1 VVLLLIVQV
10 SYNPTHS
17 FTHSLTDPLTHS
29 RMYSLGGKHY
39 GILIP
44 HHNGN
49 YFFGKVVR
57 VDLKLMENTT
67 YCKYHYRYEY
77 YDTDSSSIKS
87 TGVSKSQA
95 CIFVLDLA
103 SVNENARGFR
113 KGFVGKIPHSYS
125 HSLTH
130 SPILTRSFTHSLVLQ
145 VTHMATFLLVNL
157 PLRFGWIWKISN
169 YQQ

>member
-1 VVLLLIVQV
+1 
-10 SYNPTHS
+10 
-17 FTHSLTDPLTHS
+17 
-29 RMYSLGGKHY
+29 MYSLGGKHY

-44 HHNGN
+44 HHNGE

-57 VDLKLMENTT
+57 VDLQLMENTT
-67 YCKYHYRYEY
+67 YCKNHYRYEY
-77 YDTDSSSIKS
+77 YDKASSSIKS
-87 TGVSKSQA
+87 TGVSKSEA

-113 KGFVGKIPHSYS
+113 KGFAGKIPHSYS
-125 HSLTH
+125 LTH
-130 SPILTRSFTHSLVLQ
+130 LLTHSLVLQ
-145 VTHMATFLLVNL
+145 VTHTATFLLVSL